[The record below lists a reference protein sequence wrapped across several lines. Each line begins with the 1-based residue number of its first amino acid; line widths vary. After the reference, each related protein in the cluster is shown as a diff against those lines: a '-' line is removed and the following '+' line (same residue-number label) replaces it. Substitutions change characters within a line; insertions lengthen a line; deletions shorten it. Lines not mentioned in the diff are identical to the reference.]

1 MLLNFLRE
9 SNIDHRQLERD
20 FQKNL
25 GYKNNIRKFNPNID
39 PDDTL
44 KNLRFLFFSKYKGN
58 TVLIG
63 VQTFEEIC
71 LFIHRGIEFH
81 VQAEQ
86 E

>member
-1 MLLNFLRE
+1 MTLFMLLNFLRE

-58 TVLIG
+58 TVLID
-63 VQTFEEIC
+63 V
-71 LFIHRGIEFH
+71 
-81 VQAEQ
+81 
-86 E
+86 